1 MFRLCGRLKLAKST
15 AAKPS
20 FRATVFGTTPS
31 RRTIV
36 STPTP
41 SSDDGG
47 QQPAPQNRPS
57 SIAEMESISKIILP
71 SDKELFNFT
80 RGRFVANEEHELSQ
94 RHRTFNVIELA
105 RYAVRAVQADHCLRI
120 QKYPDGMYN
129 RVLLLSM
136 DNGKEVVAKIPNPN
150 AGQPHFTTASEVAT
164 MRFVSPLL
172 KIDVTDPHP

>member
-1 MFRLCGRLKLAKST
+1 MT
-15 AAKPS
+15 
-20 FRATVFGTTPS
+20 
-31 RRTIV
+31 
-36 STPTP
+36 
-41 SSDDGG
+41 
-47 QQPAPQNRPS
+47 
-57 SIAEMESISKIILP
+57 LP

-105 RYAVRAVQADHCLRI
+105 RYAVRAVQADHCLRVE
-120 QKYPDGMYN
+120 KYPDGMYN

-136 DNGKEVVAKIPNPN
+136 DNGREVVAKIPNPN

-172 KIDVTDPHP
+172 